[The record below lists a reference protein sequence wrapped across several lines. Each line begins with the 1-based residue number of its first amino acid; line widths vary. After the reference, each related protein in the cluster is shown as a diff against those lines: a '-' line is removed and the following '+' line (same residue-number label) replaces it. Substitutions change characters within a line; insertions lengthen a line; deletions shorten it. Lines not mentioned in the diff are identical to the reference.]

1 MHVSGGE
8 HSVHCVSVQPF
19 DFVDGNRTV
28 NKQNNKSEFLGTP
41 LVIANKC
48 LLISSSTDT

>member
-1 MHVSGGE
+1 MSRSEGHD
-8 HSVHCVSVQPF
+8 VHWGSVQPSV
-19 DFVDGNRTV
+19 DFVDGNRIV
-28 NKQNNKSEFLGTP
+28 NKQNSKSEFLGTP